1 MYMSRYRIYKKAVLI
16 AVSLVCICAVIYAIW
31 DNGGFLPKWIEWKAC
46 TLYNSDKKYE
56 ITLKYRKVCV
66 YSDSALIWTSSD
78 EIKVQDIISCDV
90 DNDEEDELIML
101 CWKIGRYGSHR
112 PFWVEHDENK
122 WSQHIFVYEYVND
135 GIHSK
140 WMSSYIGQD
149 VASISVNEDAAGR
162 NRLLLCTPNGDL
174 SCWRWGSWGFV
185 KEDTDVSF
193 TVFGDNII
201 HEPIYVYGL
210 NNGGS
215 FDFLFEGIKDTV
227 AQSDVAVINQET
239 PFTDNQDMYSGYP
252 RFATPIEV
260 GEAISEAGFDIVTC
274 ATNHALDK
282 GTEGVNTT
290 KEFFDDNNIV
300 CLGIQSEEKSDY
312 DPYTLIVKGGI
323 RFALLNYTYGTNGIK
338 IPEDS
343 PYMVHLL
350 DDEER
355 VREDIEK
362 ANADADIIIV
372 FVHWGTENSQQPD
385 DFQKKWAEIFL
396 DCKVDVVVG
405 THPHEL
411 QPYEVISDDS
421 GHDMLIYYSI
431 GNFISAQPEESCI
444 KGGMAQF
451 TVSLTEDGYS
461 ITEYVLETLEIM
473 RSSDGRYTVK
483 PCDELK

>member
-1 MYMSRYRIYKKAVLI
+1 MSKYKIFKKAVFI
-16 AVSLVCICAVIYAIW
+16 AVSLVCICAVVYAIW
-31 DNGGFLPKWIEWKAC
+31 DNGGFLPGWIEWKYC
-46 TLYNSDKKYE
+46 TLYDSEKKYE
-56 ITLKYRKVCV
+56 ITLMDRKVSV
-66 YSDSALIWTSSD
+66 YFDSALIWTSSD
-78 EIKVQDIISCDV
+78 EIKVQDIISCDM
-90 DNDEEDELIML
+90 DNDKEDELILL

-112 PFWVEHDENK
+112 PFWVERDEKK
-122 WSQHIFVYEYVND
+122 WSQHIFVYEYGND
-135 GIHSK
+135 SIHSK

-149 VASISVNEDAAGR
+149 VASLSVNEDAAGR
-162 NRLLLCTPNGDL
+162 SRLLLSTPGGDL
-174 SCWRWGSWGFV
+174 SCWRWDSWGFV

-201 HEPIYVYGL
+201 HEPIYIYGL

-215 FDFLFEGIKDTV
+215 FDFLFDDIKDIV

-239 PFTDNQDMYSGYP
+239 PLTDDPDMYSGYP

-260 GEAISEAGFDIVTC
+260 GEAISDAGFDIVTC

-282 GTEGVNTT
+282 GVEGVNTT
-290 KEFFDDNNIV
+290 KSFFDTNNIV
-300 CLGIQSEEKSDY
+300 CLGIQSEEESDY
-312 DPYTLIVKGGI
+312 SPYTTIVKGGI
-323 RFALLNYTYGTNGIK
+323 RFALFNYTYGTNGMK

-350 DDEER
+350 DNEDR
-355 VREDIEK
+355 VREDMEK
-362 ANADADIIIV
+362 AKNDADFIIV
-372 FVHWGTENSQQPD
+372 FVHWGTEYSQQPD

-405 THPHEL
+405 THPHTL

-431 GNFISAQPEESCI
+431 GNFVSAQPEESCI
-444 KGGMAQF
+444 KGGMARF
-451 TVSLTEDGYS
+451 TVSLTAEGYG
-461 ITEYVLETLEIM
+461 ITEYVLEPLEIM
-473 RSSDGRYTVK
+473 RSNDGRYTAT